1 MNEAITDI
9 SHAEKLGQIS
19 RTKSFLGREFLTWLW
34 YFIDSN
40 SESAIKVTHSNN
52 STPLHVTLW
61 VDDKIVLDSNSGSGH
76 QHVMRG
82 GDPSQSPE
90 ASVALAT
97 GKTVRELKLGMNIHG
112 VGDFSTNLN
121 ASDQNP
127 RSIQLP
133 GDDNLGDTEDVSFLP
148 AHQRIKQTTLLL
160 NVIDYLF
167 GKFIEERISDKWLDD
182 SQSDIKEWIV
192 SRSAQVTNS
201 MNHIIH

>member
-1 MNEAITDI
+1 MNEATTNI

-40 SESAIKVTHSNN
+40 SENTLEIKNTLKNP
-52 STPLHVTLW
+52 PLHVTLW

-97 GKTVRELKLGMNIHG
+97 GKTVRELKLGVNIHG

-121 ASDQNP
+121 ASDLNP

-133 GDDNLGDTEDVSFLP
+133 GDDNLGEEEASFLP
-148 AHQRIKQTTLLL
+148 AHQRIKQISLLM
-160 NVIDYLF
+160 NVVDFLFKTFIDQ
-167 GKFIEERISDKWLDD
+167 RISEKWLDD
-182 SQSDIKEWIV
+182 SQTEIKEWIV
-192 SRSAQVTNS
+192 NRSAQVKTS